1 VPRRRKSLTLGRMP
15 ADHSGATVP
24 DFHRLPPATRQL
36 TIRAFAAVSI
46 ERFDI
51 MVAAARRSLL

>member
-1 VPRRRKSLTLGRMP
+1 MP